1 MVANL
6 ACRRTWIPVATCLL
20 LSCSATAWIVL
31 TAGPGHAAQRSAPV
45 VRSQLVWFDRAGK
58 RIEPLGSLADHLGLE
73 LSPDGKQV
81 AVAILDPTQGT
92 HDLWLYEVPGG
103 RRTRFTSD
111 PADENWLIWSPDGRR
126 VIFNSFGPE
135 RLELHQSP
143 SSEARTE
150 AVLLGDAEGKW
161 PLSWSPD
168 GQFILVVKNSV
179 ETSNDVWVLPLSGDR
194 KPYPFLQTIE
204 AENWAA
210 FSPDGKWVAYS
221 STQTGQAEVYV
232 TPFPARGRQWRVSRD
247 GGSQA
252 RWRRDGK
259 EIFYLAP
266 NRTLMAAAINAQG
279 SDFSVGAVEPLFE
292 FRFPYG
298 QYHAF
303 DVSAD
308 GQRFL
313 LNRLIVSPGGA
324 AVAALH

>member
-1 MVANL
+1 M
-6 ACRRTWIPVATCLL
+6 L
-20 LSCSATAWIVL
+20 LSCAAAAWIGSMHGSGL
-31 TAGPGHAAQRSAPV
+31 AAQRPRPV
-45 VRSQLVWFDRAGK
+45 LRSQLVWFDRAGN
-58 RIEPLGSLADHLGLE
+58 RLEPLGNLADHLGLE
-73 LSPDGKQV
+73 LSPDGRQV
-81 AVAILDPTQGT
+81 AVAILDPSEGT
-92 HDLWLYEVPGG
+92 HDLWLYDVPDG

-126 VIFNSFGPE
+126 VIFNSFGRE
-135 RLELHQSP
+135 RLELRHSP

-150 AVLLGDAEGKW
+150 SVLLDDAEGKW

-168 GQFILVVKNSV
+168 GQFILVVKNSA
-179 ETSNDVWVLPLSGDR
+179 ETGNDIWVLPLSGDR
-194 KPYPFLQTIE
+194 KPYPFLRTAV

-221 STQTGQAEVYV
+221 STATGQAEVYV
-232 TPFPARGRQWRVSRD
+232 TPFPAGDHQWRVSDD

-259 EIFYLAP
+259 ELFYLAP
-266 NRTLMAAAINAQG
+266 DRMLMAASVSAQG
-279 SDFSVGAVEPLFE
+279 SQFVVDAIEPLFE

>member
-1 MVANL
+1 MSSAAAWMVV
-6 ACRRTWIPVATCLL
+6 TTE
-20 LSCSATAWIVL
+20 
-31 TAGPGHAAQRSAPV
+31 PGVAAQRAAPV
-45 VRSQLVWFDRAGK
+45 IRSQLVWFDRTGK
-58 RIEPLGSLADHLGLE
+58 RIESVGGLADHLGLE

-81 AVAILDPTQGT
+81 AVPVLDSTQGT
-92 HDLWLYEVPGG
+92 HDLWLYDVTGG

-111 PADENWLIWSPDGRR
+111 PADENWLIWSPDGSR
-126 VIFNSFGPE
+126 VVFNSFGRE
-135 RLELHQSP
+135 RLELRQSP
-143 SSEARTE
+143 SSGTRTE
-150 AVLLGDAEGKW
+150 EVLLDDAEGKW
-161 PLSWSPD
+161 PVSWSPD
-168 GQFILVVKNSV
+168 GRFILVVKNGS
-179 ETSNDVWVLPLSGDR
+179 ETGNDVWVLPLFGDR
-194 KPYPFLQTIE
+194 KPYPFLQTAV

-232 TPFPARGRQWRVSRD
+232 TPFPAKGRQWRVSTD

-252 RWRRDGK
+252 RWRRDGH
-259 EIFYLAP
+259 ELFYLAP
-266 NRTLMAAAINAQG
+266 DRTLMAAVVNGQG
-279 SDFSVGAVEPLFE
+279 SEFSIGAVEPLFE

-313 LNRLIVSPGGA
+313 INRLIVSPGGS